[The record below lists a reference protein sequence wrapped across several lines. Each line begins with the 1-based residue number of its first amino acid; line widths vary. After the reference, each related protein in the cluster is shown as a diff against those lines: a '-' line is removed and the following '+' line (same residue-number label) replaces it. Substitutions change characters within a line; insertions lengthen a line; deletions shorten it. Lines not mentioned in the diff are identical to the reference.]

1 MVRCRGVDSLA
12 TVGRFVLEQGYI
24 CQQQIHIVNIFISFD
39 IRRKHELLYIEE
51 FYYFLFNRDA
61 SFFAMSFY

>member
-39 IRRKHELLYIEE
+39 IRRKRGLLYILLF
-51 FYYFLFNRDA
+51 FYSDI
-61 SFFAMSFY
+61 

>member
-24 CQQQIHIVNIFISFD
+24 CQQQIHIVNIFILEENMNCYTLKNSIIFY
-39 IRRKHELLYIEE
+39 LIEMLH
-51 FYYFLFNRDA
+51 FLRCLFTKR
-61 SFFAMSFY
+61 